1 MKVKVDPDLC
11 TGEELCVQVCPQIF
25 EMKGDKAVAKVNDV
39 PPDLSDCC
47 KDASDSCPSAAII
60 IEE

>member
-25 EMKGDKAVAKVNDV
+25 EMQGDKAVAKIKDV
-39 PPDLSDCC
+39 SPDLADCC
-47 KDASDSCPSAAII
+47 EDAADSCPSAAII

>member
-25 EMKGDKAVAKVNDV
+25 EMQGDKAVAKINDV
-39 PPDLSDCC
+39 PPDLADCC
-47 KDASDSCPSAAII
+47 KDAADSCPSAAII

>member
-25 EMKGDKAVAKVNDV
+25 EMQGDKAVAKINDV
-39 PPDLSDCC
+39 SPDLTDCC
-47 KDASDSCPSAAII
+47 KDAADSCPSAAII

>member
-11 TGEELCVQVCPQIF
+11 TGEELCIQVCPQIF
-25 EMKGDKAVAKVNDV
+25 EMKGDKAIAKVNDV
-39 PPDLSDCC
+39 PQDLADCC
-47 KDASDSCPSAAII
+47 KDAADSCPSAAII

>member
-25 EMKGDKAVAKVNDV
+25 EMQGEKAVAKINDV
-39 PPDLSDCC
+39 PADLAECC
-47 KDASDSCPSAAII
+47 KDAADSCPSAAII
-60 IEE
+60 IKE

>member
-11 TGEELCVQVCPQIF
+11 TGEELCVGICPQIF
-25 EMKGDKAVAKVNDV
+25 EMQGDKAVAKINDV
-39 PPDLSDCC
+39 PPDLADCC
-47 KDASDSCPSAAII
+47 KDAVDSCPSAAII

>member
-25 EMKGDKAVAKVNDV
+25 EMQGEKAVAKINEV
-39 PPDLSDCC
+39 PSDLADCC
-47 KDASDSCPSAAII
+47 KDAADSCPSAAII